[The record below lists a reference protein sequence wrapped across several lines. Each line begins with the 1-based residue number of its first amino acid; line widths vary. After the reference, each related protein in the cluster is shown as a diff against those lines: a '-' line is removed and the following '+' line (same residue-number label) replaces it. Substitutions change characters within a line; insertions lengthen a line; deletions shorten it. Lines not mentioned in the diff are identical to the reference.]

1 LFIDPSY
8 VLLPPRHLGPIP
20 RPLIEKII
28 ACLSTR
34 FDWATKNIRPS
45 MRIALLKQY
54 GKARC
59 LDNGDVMNAA
69 ALVTL
74 GDDRRDATF
83 VCVRYFKLSLLLR
96 Y

>member
-1 LFIDPSY
+1 
-8 VLLPPRHLGPIP
+8 
-20 RPLIEKII
+20 
-28 ACLSTR
+28 
-34 FDWATKNIRPS
+34 

-83 VCVRYFKLSLLLR
+83 VRVHYFKLSLLLR

>member
-1 LFIDPSY
+1 
-8 VLLPPRHLGPIP
+8 
-20 RPLIEKII
+20 
-28 ACLSTR
+28 
-34 FDWATKNIRPS
+34 
-45 MRIALLKQY
+45 MQIALLKQY

-83 VCVRYFKLSLLLR
+83 VRVHYFKLSLLLR